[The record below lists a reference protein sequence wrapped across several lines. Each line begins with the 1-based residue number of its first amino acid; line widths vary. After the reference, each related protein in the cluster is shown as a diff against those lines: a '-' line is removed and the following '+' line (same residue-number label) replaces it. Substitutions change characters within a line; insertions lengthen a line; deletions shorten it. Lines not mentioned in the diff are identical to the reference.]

1 MNSYELLE
9 AVRAGRNDLELIEA
23 IANFIYDFDTY
34 GCWDSYGH
42 IEEDGV
48 FEQLKEEAVFLSTE
62 ETKTLIEEL
71 EFYNNERRAVRS

>member
-34 GCWDSYGH
+34 GCCDSYGH

-48 FEQLKEEAVFLSTE
+48 FEQT
-62 ETKTLIEEL
+62 
-71 EFYNNERRAVRS
+71 